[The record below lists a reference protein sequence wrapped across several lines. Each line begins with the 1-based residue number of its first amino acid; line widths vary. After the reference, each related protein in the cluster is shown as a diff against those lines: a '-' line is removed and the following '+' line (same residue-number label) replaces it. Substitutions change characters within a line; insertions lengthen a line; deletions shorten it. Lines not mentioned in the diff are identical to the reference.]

1 MDGRTPSRDEAIIKA
16 SGIGIATNV
25 LLAGV
30 KIAVGLLS
38 GSIAVV
44 LDAVNNI
51 SDALSSVIT
60 ITGTK
65 LAGRPPDRKHP
76 YGYGRI
82 EYFSTLL
89 IALVITYA
97 GITALKESVGAIM
110 DPTEPDYTPVTLL
123 IIVIGIVAKVL
134 LSTYVLRTGKRV
146 GSDALLASGTE
157 QRLDAAVS
165 TATLVAA
172 LIYITSGVSIEAWL
186 AAGISLMLIR
196 SGVMQ
201 LRDTISEVLG
211 ERTEADIAQPVRATI
226 AGVDGVLG
234 VYDLLF
240 ADYGPDRLMGSCH
253 VEVPDTM
260 SASDVDLLMRK
271 VAERVY
277 EKHHVIMTAV
287 SVYSRNTAN
296 DEAAKMRDA
305 AQEVVSRHEHIV
317 EMHGFYADLAEKVIR
332 FDLVVDFEVRN
343 RAAYFKGVVDEVA
356 ALFPG
361 YRFITT
367 MDADYSD

>member
-123 IIVIGIVAKVL
+123 IIARANVWART
-134 LSTYVLRTGKRV
+134 LSSPREP
-146 GSDALLASGTE
+146 SSALTRRSPRPRSLPLSSTS
-157 QRLDAAVS
+157 RAA
-165 TATLVAA
+165 
-172 LIYITSGVSIEAWL
+172 
-186 AAGISLMLIR
+186 
-196 SGVMQ
+196 
-201 LRDTISEVLG
+201 
-211 ERTEADIAQPVRATI
+211 
-226 AGVDGVLG
+226 
-234 VYDLLF
+234 
-240 ADYGPDRLMGSCH
+240 
-253 VEVPDTM
+253 
-260 SASDVDLLMRK
+260 SASRRGWRQ
-271 VAERVY
+271 A
-277 EKHHVIMTAV
+277 
-287 SVYSRNTAN
+287 S
-296 DEAAKMRDA
+296 
-305 AQEVVSRHEHIV
+305 
-317 EMHGFYADLAEKVIR
+317 
-332 FDLVVDFEVRN
+332 
-343 RAAYFKGVVDEVA
+343 
-356 ALFPG
+356 P
-361 YRFITT
+361 
-367 MDADYSD
+367 